1 MRISDWSSDVC
12 SSDLP
17 LRIESPSAAPHP
29 ASTQPAIVFVR
40 LSIVSIE
47 PSRKPA
53 PGLRPPTEKP
63 PPFTVAMRGRQAAL
77 ACRRPRDYPRAPT
90 ENFAPPARPLVAHMI
105 EDAER
110 HPELTVP
117 LPGAPGP
124 HSHVARRPEAMWGW
138 KKW

>member
-1 MRISDWSSDVC
+1 M
-12 SSDLP
+12 P

-53 PGLRPPTEKP
+53 PGLRPPTEKS

-90 ENFAPPARPLVAHMI
+90 ENFAPPALALVADML
-105 EDAER
+105 EDAQP
-110 HPELTVP
+110 HPVRNVPFQGPPRANPNVSARQAVHAALP
-117 LPGAPGP
+117 LPGFPF
-124 HSHVARRPEAMWGW
+124 
-138 KKW
+138 